1 MSSTTKKK
9 ENRTWKALVILKVYA
24 IIPVQFRVHRFFLYA
39 WYRSNGP
46 ARFNS
51 KIPIVANEVKIL
63 YLESS
68 CYIEV
73 FKAYLLPKEKIPG
86 VIKIINII

>member
-1 MSSTTKKK
+1 M
-9 ENRTWKALVILKVYA
+9 ALL
-24 IIPVQFRVHRFFLYA
+24 
-39 WYRSNGP
+39 
-46 ARFNS
+46 RFNR

-68 CYIEV
+68 YYIEV

-86 VIKIINII
+86 VIKIINIILKINRI